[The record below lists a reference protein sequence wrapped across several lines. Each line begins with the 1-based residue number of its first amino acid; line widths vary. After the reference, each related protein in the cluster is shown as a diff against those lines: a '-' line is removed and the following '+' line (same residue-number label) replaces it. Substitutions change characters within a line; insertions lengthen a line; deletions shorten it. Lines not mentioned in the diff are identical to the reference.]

1 MKQLDHSFCIHAY
14 DDSLFIEECIH
25 SLRNQTVKSDIYI
38 TTSTPSKFLRELSD
52 KYEIQ
57 LFINSNKEGIASDW
71 QFSYNSVDSKFL
83 TLAHQDDIY
92 LPEYTAS
99 FLNALKNQSDSLIAF
114 SDYQE
119 LPGAD
124 IKNITLNIL
133 VKMVMLR
140 LVFTFSSINSCFMKR
155 LMLSFGNPIPCPGV
169 MY

>member
-71 QFSYNSVDSKFL
+71 QFAYNSVDSIFL
-83 TLAHQDDIY
+83 TLAHQD
-92 LPEYTAS
+92 PE
-99 FLNALKNQSDSLIAF
+99 
-114 SDYQE
+114 
-119 LPGAD
+119 AD

-133 VKMVMLR
+133 VKMFMLR
-140 LVFTFSSINSCFMKR
+140 LVFPFSSINSCFMKR